1 MQTIGRQAG
10 TRAGGSVREQLA
22 GAVALHD
29 RRVPGS
35 LQYIDHI
42 AIGPAG
48 VYVIVVSDHPGRIER
63 RNVGGWMRPDDRL
76 CIGGRDRTKLLAG
89 VRGHCD
95 DVRIALA
102 DLAGTP
108 VHPVLC
114 FSECE
119 WPTVLP
125 RPIRLGTVTCTW
137 PRGLAKLVSTR
148 GPLSAG
154 DIALRAAR
162 LADALHPA

>member
-1 MQTIGRQAG
+1 METIGRQAG

-35 LQYIDHI
+35 LAYIDHI
-42 AIGPAG
+42 TFGPAG
-48 VYVIVVSDHPGRIER
+48 VYVIEVNDLAGRIEK
-63 RNVGGWMRPDDRL
+63 RNVGGWLRPDERL
-76 CIGGRDRTKLLAG
+76 CVGGRDRTKLLAG
-89 VRGHCD
+89 VLGHCD
-95 DVRIALA
+95 IVRDALA

-108 VHPVLC
+108 VHAVVC
-114 FSECE
+114 FAECE

-125 RPIRLGTVTCTW
+125 RPIRLGPVTCIW
-137 PRGLAKLVSTR
+137 PRGLAKLVATR
-148 GPLSAG
+148 GSLSPG

-162 LADALHPA
+162 LADALVAA